1 MNLEIGSTYVLV
13 INAGRILT
21 YTAIIIS
28 VEDGFVT
35 FKDKFDKEYTYNK
48 NVIVSFEKRG
58 GKW

>member
-58 GKW
+58 GK